1 MVPHQQIQPVLL
13 ILLKVSVVLLFTLIA
28 LFAEPRVGK
37 ARAEVGTRSLRDCR
51 HAYSLLAG
59 TAAIAADRLYSLL
72 SSLTQQTQP

>member
-1 MVPHQQIQPVLL
+1 MLFILFIVPIVLL
-13 ILLKVSVVLLFTLIA
+13 LTLAA

-59 TAAIAADRLYSLL
+59 TAAIAADI
-72 SSLTQQTQP
+72 T